1 MKAAIQW
8 RDFGAAL
15 VVLAAAIA
23 FLAWAR
29 SYSAEEA
36 AAPALVAW
44 LTLVLSLVDAV
55 ARTETRAGRLLGRLV
70 SVGHVVEWRAGS
82 EAEAGARR
90 VLASVFWV
98 LAYLAGVLVVGF
110 LVATPAYVFL
120 YMALYGR
127 KRLRSSA
134 LGALL
139 TTAAIWG
146 TFELLFRYPLYP
158 GALFGG

>member
-1 MKAAIQW
+1 MKAAIHW

-15 VVLAAAIA
+15 VVLVAAIA

-36 AAPALVAW
+36 AAPTLVAW
-44 LTLVLSLVDAV
+44 LTIVLSLVDAV

-70 SVGHVVEWRAGS
+70 SVGHVVEWRAGEGG
-82 EAEAGARR
+82 EASAR
-90 VLASVFWV
+90 VLASIFWV
-98 LAYLAGVLVVGF
+98 LAYLGGVVAFGF
-110 LVATPAYVFL
+110 LLATPAYVFL

-127 KRLRSSA
+127 KPLRSSA